1 MSKAAQ
7 GFSPEAYFST
17 LPRQIH
23 AGQEGGN
30 PRRTPLIGKIA
41 IYEWKLIVIEQIPY

>member
-7 GFSPEAYFST
+7 GFSTEAYFST
-17 LPRQIH
+17 SPRQIH

-30 PRRTPLIGKIA
+30 PRRTPLIGKRT
-41 IYEWKLIVIEQIPY
+41 IYEWKLSG